1 MRLSVNKSS
10 GLRLLRDLRRRQVLT
25 ALRRCDPL
33 VPDPRPRQRWR
44 AELVPT
50 GELALDG
57 PPSEHRPLEIAV
69 PGRAFRPRA
78 SFFLSTVYGAGL
90 PHEAFLDLGNGLAVA
105 GPELLFLEMAPVMP
119 APAHVMLGYE
129 LCGTFGRDPCRP
141 RTGDVTFDLAPATNV
156 DRIRGFVRGCRYFG
170 HARSLALERLAYV
183 ADNAWS
189 PMEAVLATM
198 LALPVEEYGYGLGPV
213 ALNVRRE
220 NAPYLV
226 ERGSPSSRVPDIE
239 LVGSPLGFNYDGRA
253 HFDLASIAASRTE
266 SELARAL
273 RLVREK
279 YVDDLRRNREL
290 AASGLVVLPVTSED
304 LFHEGGCDALV
315 FEALS
320 LLRALGRGAPASS
333 WLTLESAPLVE
344 RRQETLWSI
353 LPWSEAPRYARVMQ
367 DREERAFGQA
377 YAEETA
383 VAF

>member
-10 GLRLLRDLRRRQVLT
+10 GLRLLRDLRRRQALT

-57 PPSEHRPLEIAV
+57 PPSEHRPLEVAV

-226 ERGSPSSRVPDIE
+226 ERGRPSSR
-239 LVGSPLGFNYDGRA
+239 SSSTSR
-253 HFDLASIAASRTE
+253 ASRVT
-266 SELARAL
+266 
-273 RLVREK
+273 
-279 YVDDLRRNREL
+279 
-290 AASGLVVLPVTSED
+290 AAAE
-304 LFHEGGCDALV
+304 
-315 FEALS
+315 
-320 LLRALGRGAPASS
+320 RIPAS
-333 WLTLESAPLVE
+333 LE
-344 RRQETLWSI
+344 RSI
-353 LPWSEAPRYARVMQ
+353 STRTGAWASRHAR
-367 DREERAFGQA
+367 
-377 YAEETA
+377 
-383 VAF
+383 